1 MPIPEYPA
9 VTRAVLRNRR
19 TRVEPGTPFR
29 FNDRTLH
36 SLLTPRVR
44 RVYYRDSVTR
54 GLTLTILPTGVK
66 SFYLYRRIHG
76 RPERVL
82 IGRFPDISVE
92 QAQLQAAKFN
102 GLVAQGVN
110 PNDERRKLRAESTLQ
125 SLWEKYKENTA
136 LRPKTL
142 AGYNSLWRCHLEAW
156 ADRKLSGVTNDDVE
170 RLHQAHRQGK
180 AIRSKS
186 SSGTRT
192 CDVRFC
198 GEQGIRAEQNPAKG
212 IEPYKERKRKR
223 YMQAGEL
230 RYFFAALAQETN
242 TTVRDLFALA
252 LLTGGRR
259 SNLQLAEWKEIDFG
273 RALWIIPAEKAKAD
287 EPIEI
292 PLVEMALSLLRQR
305 KKGSKSQ
312 WVFPSSESKTGH
324 IVEVKSAWNR
334 VIKRAGDL
342 EREEW
347 EKQNPRKA
355 KKDFEGHDF
364 ASLRFHDARR
374 TFASWQA
381 RLGASLLIITPSR
394 RSRTGK
400 SCNSDIFPDCE

>member
-1 MPIPEYPA
+1 MTSGA
-9 VTRAVLRNRR
+9 NC
-19 TRVEPGTPFR
+19 G
-29 FNDRTLH
+29 
-36 SLLTPRVR
+36 
-44 RVYYRDSVTR
+44 
-54 GLTLTILPTGVK
+54 
-66 SFYLYRRIHG
+66 
-76 RPERVL
+76 
-82 IGRFPDISVE
+82 
-92 QAQLQAAKFN
+92 
-102 GLVAQGVN
+102 
-110 PNDERRKLRAESTLQ
+110 AESTLQ

-170 RLHQAHRQGK
+170 RLHRRIGK
-180 AIRSKS
+180 EKPYVANRVVELVHAMFAFAANKGL
-186 SSGTRT
+186 SGT
-192 CDVRFC
+192 
-198 GEQGIRAEQNPAKG
+198 NPAKG

-259 SNLQLAEWKEIDFG
+259 SNLQLTEWKEIDFG

-292 PLVEMALSLLRQR
+292 PLVEMALSLLRQP

-355 KKDFEGHDF
+355 KKDFEGTTLLPFGSMMH
-364 ASLRFHDARR
+364 AGPSQAGRR
-374 TFASWQA
+374 ILA
-381 RLGASLLIITPSR
+381 LLY
-394 RSRTGK
+394 
-400 SCNSDIFPDCE
+400 